1 MNKTELVE
9 AIAKEAGF
17 TKKDI
22 TTAIEAMTTVITNEL
37 ENGGEVKLTGIGTFS
52 VTETAA
58 RTARNPK
65 TGEPVQI
72 AAGRKPKFKASK
84 TLKDAINGED

>member
-37 ENGGEVKLTGIGTFS
+37 ENGGEVKLTGIGTFY

-58 RTARNPK
+58 RQGHNPA
-65 TGEPVQI
+65 TMEPITIEAKKNV
-72 AAGRKPKFKASK
+72 RFKASS
-84 TLKDAINGED
+84 TLKNALNE